1 MLFRTI
7 SGELVDIQ
15 KYSFKT
21 DKLYYAKIMEIKM
34 PFSKLE
40 KTFYNKK

>member
-7 SGELVDIQ
+7 SGELVDIT
-15 KYSFKT
+15 KYSFKN
-21 DKLYYAKIMEIKM
+21 DKLYYAKIIEIKT
-34 PFSKLE
+34 PFSKLD